1 VRGNLRSRL
10 SPLGLGV
17 LLLAACGCS
26 HAATETGAALGE
38 RFALA
43 PGESVSIGGEPV
55 TITFERIVSDNRCA
69 IDVVCIV
76 AGEAR
81 ASFRWKRRGRPADS
95 FELDTDRNS
104 TTVVG
109 DSRVTLLAVSPAP
122 RSTVRIDPG
131 AYRVELV
138 VSRSLDPSKGS
149 SPPS

>member
-1 VRGNLRSRL
+1 MPLRHCL
-10 SPLGLGV
+10 IA
-17 LLLAACGCS
+17 LLFTMGCA
-26 HAATETGAALGE
+26 HAATPPAGPQFGE
-38 RFALA
+38 RFTLR
-43 PGESVSIGGEPV
+43 PGESAAIGATPV
-55 TITFERIVSDNRCA
+55 KITFERILSDNRCA

-81 ASFRWKRRGRPADS
+81 ASFRWERRGRPADS

-109 DSRVTLLAVSPAP
+109 DYRVTLLAVSPAP
-122 RSTVRIDPG
+122 RSTVRIDLG
-131 AYRVELV
+131 AYRVELT